1 MKNTES
7 NFRAFLKTRGLKLTS
22 ERKRILQGVSA
33 RSGHFDVDTLLYE
46 LRREGSPVS
55 RGTVY
60 RSIPLLV
67 EAGILRPVAFTDRH
81 AHYERVLPAR
91 HHEHLI
97 CLRCGRI
104 LEFQRLRLEKELEK
118 VCRVNRFH
126 PVGHKVEVTGY
137 CATCAARNRA

>member
-1 MKNTES
+1 MKNTEL
-7 NFRAFLKTRGLKLTS
+7 NFRAFLESRGLKLTD
-22 ERKRILQGVSA
+22 ERKRVWKAVSA
-33 RSGHFDVDTLLYE
+33 RSGHFDADTLLYE
-46 LRREGSPVS
+46 LRRGGSPVS

-67 EAGILRPVAFTDRH
+67 EAGILRPVAFTERH

-104 LEFQRLRLEKELEK
+104 LEFHQLRLEKELARA
-118 VCRVNRFH
+118 CRVNRFY

-137 CATCAARNRA
+137 CAACAARSRA